1 MKSSLSQVVEFPE
14 DDESIGEFS
23 ITFFGPDVHVLL
35 ISCSNAKSQD
45 LQTAIALETLG
56 EYLSDS
62 AVSVLSQTFIEID
75 EPVTTNISFSTNY
88 QLPCTLAI
96 YFESVPVEHLSTLE
110 DDLFAILRKVAVD
123 GIDMER
129 MTTVVENQRHRY
141 LLYVEKRPAEIFS
154 QKLINEAL
162 YGALDG
168 KTLTEDVADLKYYDG
183 LSSWTSGQW
192 TTLLQRWYIDNPHVC
207 IRGKPSAQ
215 LAKDLERNEL
225 ARVENQREQLG
236 EKGLAEKKRKLG
248 EAQELNDKPIPQDQI
263 RKFKIPK
270 ISHIKF
276 IDTLNAEYAPC
287 SEPGRR
293 NPRNDVERY
302 LDSDPSDHPLNLVF
316 SHTSTQFV
324 TVALYITTKGIPG
337 DLLPYLQVYLDSFFA
352 LPVLRDGELLEYEK
366 IVAEV
371 NNIAVDHT
379 AALGVQDVNE
389 VVRLQLR
396 AEKSQYKDVVRLLGE
411 LFVNSFF
418 DPERYLP
425 SG

>member
-1 MKSSLSQVVEFPE
+1 M
-14 DDESIGEFS
+14 
-23 ITFFGPDVHVLL
+23 
-35 ISCSNAKSQD
+35 
-45 LQTAIALETLG
+45 ETLG

-62 AVSVLSQTFIEID
+62 EVSILSQTFIEID
-75 EPVTTNISFSTNY
+75 DPVTTGISFSTNY

-110 DDLFAILRKVAVD
+110 NDLFSVLRKVAHA

-129 MTTVVENQRHRY
+129 MATVVEKQKHRY
-141 LLYVEKRPAEIFS
+141 LLYVEKRPADIFS

-162 YGALDG
+162 YGSLDG
-168 KTLTEDVADLKYYDG
+168 KTLTEDVTDLKYYDA
-183 LSSWTSGQW
+183 LSHWTSEQW
-192 TTLLQRWYIDNPHVC
+192 TALLQRWYIDNPHVC
-207 IRGKPSAQ
+207 IQGKPSAQ

-225 ARVENQREQLG
+225 ARVEKQREKLG
-236 EKGLAEKKRKLG
+236 EQGLAEKKRKLE

-276 IDTLNAEYAPC
+276 IDTLNAEYVPR
-287 SEPGRR
+287 SDPRGRR
-293 NPRNDVERY
+293 TPHNEVERY

-316 SHTSTQFV
+316 SQTSTQFV

-352 LPVLRDGELLEYEK
+352 LPVLRDGEIVEYEK

-371 NNIAVDHT
+371 NNIAVDHV
-379 AALGVQDVNE
+379 ASLGVHDVNE

-396 AEKSQYKDVVRLLGE
+396 AEKSQYHQVVRLLGE
-411 LFVNSFF
+411 LFVHSIF
-418 DPERYLP
+418 DPERY
-425 SG
+425 